1 MGLRTEHF
9 HVIESIFEGRGPEQS
24 VRIMRRDKLEGVE
37 IPIAEWRQILRWWL
51 QLEEPETLM
60 IGNDPR

>member
-9 HVIESIFEGRGPEQS
+9 HVIESIFEGKGPEQS
-24 VRIMRRDKLEGVE
+24 VRIMRKDKLEQIE

-51 QLEEPETLM
+51 NLEEPGNM
-60 IGNDPR
+60 IGEGE